1 MAQGW
6 LQIAIFFAA
15 LLACVPLL
23 GGYMARVYTGE
34 RVALE
39 RVLGPVERGI
49 YRLIGVDPG
58 RDQDWKAY
66 AKSLIWVSFIFW
78 LALYLILRTQ
88 TLHPFNPQGFHSAPW
103 DVTFNTDLVVPHQH
117 ELAVLRRRDDD
128 DQLQPDGGA
137 WRSRT
142 SSPPR
147 SASSS
152 SSR

>member
-1 MAQGW
+1 
-6 LQIAIFFAA
+6 
-15 LLACVPLL
+15 L

-39 RVLGPVERGI
+39 RVLGPVERGV

-66 AKSLIWVSFIFW
+66 AKSLLLVSFIFW

-103 DVTFNTDLVVPHQH
+103 DVTFNTTSSFLTNTNWQFYGG
-117 ELAVLRRRDDD
+117 ETTMTNFSQMAGLAV
-128 DQLQPDGGA
+128 QNF
-137 WRSRT
+137 
-142 SSPPR
+142 
-147 SASSS
+147 
-152 SSR
+152 